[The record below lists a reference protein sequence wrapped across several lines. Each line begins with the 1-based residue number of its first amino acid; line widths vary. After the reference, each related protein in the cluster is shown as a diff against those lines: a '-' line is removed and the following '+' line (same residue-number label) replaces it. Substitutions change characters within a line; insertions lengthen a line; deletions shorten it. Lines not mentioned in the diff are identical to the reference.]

1 MIFFKL
7 YFELNKKNQSLNS
20 VVDFD
25 LITLEDKKSFVQDC
39 INKQFDVNAGPL
51 RILCRAFFQPIL
63 SNLGSIVVQRIV
75 IPKLLARIDVD
86 NVATLLKGKMT
97 LNQVCDVIVVCIEF

>member
-1 MIFFKL
+1 MD
-7 YFELNKKNQSLNS
+7 SAA
-20 VVDFD
+20 DFD

-39 INKQFDVNAGPL
+39 INKEFDVSAGPL
-51 RILCRAFFQPIL
+51 RILCRAFVQPIL
-63 SNLGSIVVQRIV
+63 INLGSIVVQRIV

-97 LNQVCDVIVVCIEF
+97 LNQVCDVIVSCIEF